1 MYISQTILGQLPQEI
16 CPLTKKFS
24 SKIVAPTQATS
35 PQRVLLKEYYRLPTS
50 TIIKKS
56 FYQKLFFKAANQ
68 E

>member
-35 PQRVLLKEYYRLPTS
+35 PQRVLLKEYYR
-50 TIIKKS
+50 
-56 FYQKLFFKAANQ
+56 FQKLFFKAANQ